1 MPYRARDFNNANI
14 LKSIYYASHINYSCS
29 IWGQNISTINR
40 LHILPKKALRTV
52 DCKEHN
58 AHPSHLFHY
67 SNIFGVPDRDKIEN
81 YLFINKYTT
90 SKLPSIFTDQFT
102 FSSMSHNCQTS
113 FASKGNLQISNVQTA
128 YHKKN
133 VFIYMTLKK
142 SVSSAISLILDLLYR
157 NYPLIDINFS
167 VFRHFLSLFVVFFF
181 LFISKY
187 VL

>member
-1 MPYRARDFNNANI
+1 MLYRARDFNNANI

-40 LHILPKKALRTV
+40 LHILPKKTRRIV

-67 SNIFGVPDRDKIEN
+67 SNIFRVPDRDKIEN
-81 YLFINKYTT
+81 CLFINKYTT
-90 SKLPSIFTDQFT
+90 SLHFHQCPTIVKHHLPLKEIFKSLMCKQHTT
-102 FSSMSHNCQTS
+102 E
-113 FASKGNLQISNVQTA
+113 
-128 YHKKN
+128 KN
-133 VFIYMTLKK
+133 AFIYMTLKK
-142 SVSSAISLILDLLYR
+142 SISNAISLILDLLYK